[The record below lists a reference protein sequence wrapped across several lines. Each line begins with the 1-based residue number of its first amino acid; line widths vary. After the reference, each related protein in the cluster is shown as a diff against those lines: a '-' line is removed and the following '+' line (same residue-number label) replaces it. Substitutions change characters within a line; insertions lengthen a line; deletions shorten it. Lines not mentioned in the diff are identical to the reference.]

1 MIKPQ
6 SMTLCYLNLQSL
18 INQLSHHSRIH
29 TYAFYVIGN
38 ISVVVYFFH
47 LSSFLS
53 QCYMHK
59 RNNATYFLRDKHK
72 SSIWITQ
79 KTILVWN
86 EMETSFWNNLY
97 FYDINYNLKFLRT
110 ARLHIGMSS
119 VSGSEVPR
127 FKPQNRLKIQ
137 WIINKRTQF
146 RHDKINSEIESWMEN
161 SAKSKIP

>member
-59 RNNATYFLRDKHK
+59 RNNATYFLRDKLK

-86 EMETSFWNNLY
+86 EMEKSFWNNLS
-97 FYDINYNLKFLRT
+97 FYDINYNLKILRT
-110 ARLHIGMSS
+110 ARLHISMSS
-119 VSGSEVPR
+119 ASGSEVPR
-127 FKPQNRLKIQ
+127 FKPQYRLKI
-137 WIINKRTQF
+137 
-146 RHDKINSEIESWMEN
+146 
-161 SAKSKIP
+161 